1 MQESPGLGPDLFDEK
16 DLFPIKNFTI
26 LLNSNFVRIFL
37 QIGSNNSRP

>member
-26 LLNSNFVRIFL
+26 SLNSNLVRMFL
-37 QIGSNNSRP
+37 QIGSNNTGP